1 MTRRPP
7 ASIDRA
13 LRDPNLLGA
22 GLGGDVSSWSVWCA
36 VLKAAFAIKLTHA
49 ERAAFAA
56 VAGGRQPPTQPVSEL
71 WAVVGR
77 RGGKSRVAAALGVHA
92 ACFLPRPLAAG
103 ETGEVVIVAA
113 SRSQANVIFKYVIG
127 FLEASPVLRQE
138 IESVTATEVR
148 LRGNVVIAVR
158 AGSYRTVRGL
168 TLLAAIID
176 EVAFL
181 RDELSA
187 VPDIELYRALL
198 PALATTGGML
208 IGIST
213 PYRRTGLLY
222 QKHRDHF
229 GQDSANVLVVAGPSA
244 LFNPTLD
251 QSIIARAVAADPEGA
266 RAEWDAEFR
275 ADIAAFLDDA
285 TIDAAIDYAR
295 PLELPPR
302 PGIDYRAFS
311 DASGGR
317 HDAYTLA
324 IGHLEDERCVCD
336 VVRGIRPPFDPQQV
350 TAEFAALAKDYRVDR
365 VVGDNYSAG
374 WVEGAWRDN
383 NVEYQ
388 RSEIA
393 KSQLYV
399 ESLPLFM
406 RGAVSIPDHA
416 RLIRE
421 LRLLERR
428 AGRSGKD
435 VVDHGR
441 NGSDDFANSL
451 CGLLYAL
458 VAKTGDYDESLAWVS
473 DSFSDEDHRA
483 ARLRAYVSS
492 GGAIVIP

>member
-1 MTRRPP
+1 MTSRARQPHPP
-7 ASIDRA
+7 VTLTIDRA
-13 LRDPNLLGA
+13 LCDRNLLGA
-22 GLGGDVSSWSVWCA
+22 GLGADAASWSVWIA
-36 VLKAAFAIKLTHA
+36 VLKAAFAMKLTDA

-56 VAGGRQPPTQPVSEL
+56 VAGGRQPPTQPVDEL

-77 RGGKSRVAAALGVHA
+77 RGGKSRIAAALGVHA
-92 ACFLPRPLAAG
+92 ACFMPRTLAHG
-103 ETGEVVIVAA
+103 ETGEVAIVAA
-113 SRSQANVIFKYVIG
+113 SRSQASIIFKYVLG

-138 IESVTATEVR
+138 IGSITTTEVR

-158 AGSYRTVRGL
+158 SGSFRTVRGR
-168 TLLAAIID
+168 TLLAAIVD

-187 VPDIELYRALL
+187 EPDIELYRALL

-213 PYRRTGLLY
+213 PYRRNGLLY

-229 GQDSANVLVVAGPSA
+229 GQDSAHVLVVAGPSTA
-244 LFNPTLD
+244 FNPTLD
-251 QSIIARAVAADPEGA
+251 QKVIARAVAADPEGA

-275 ADIAAFLDDA
+275 ADIASFLDDA
-285 TIDAAIDYAR
+285 TIDAAVDCAR

-302 PGIDYRAFS
+302 SGVDYRAFV

-324 IGHLEDERCVCD
+324 IGHLDGERCVCD
-336 VVRGIRPPFDPQQV
+336 VIRGVRPPFDPAQV
-350 TAEFAALAKDYRVDR
+350 TAEFAKLARDYGVTTLT
-365 VVGDNYSAG
+365 GDNYSAG
-374 WVEGAWRDN
+374 WVQGAWRDCKI
-383 NVEYQ
+383 EYQ

-399 ESLPLFM
+399 EALPLFT
-406 RGAVSIPDHA
+406 RGLVSIPDHA

-451 CGLLYAL
+451 CGVLYAL
-458 VAKTGDYDESLAWVS
+458 VMKNNSYDETMAWVS
-473 DSFSDEDHRA
+473 DEFATPPATLEEFMR
-483 ARLRAYVSS
+483 R
-492 GGAIVIP
+492 